1 MTKTTQRVLLAVLLF
16 LAAVWVLRFLLNLA
30 YSVILLG
37 TLALIVFLAVG
48 WWLERRTNRS

>member
-48 WWLERRTNRS
+48 WWLERRKNRS